1 VRGRSV
7 RDVCIVGMAETA
19 VGRLEG
25 STSIGL
31 QAEASRLAL
40 ADAGFAAAQVD
51 AVYNLDPYTQAMS
64 MFAQSLLEYMGL
76 TPALAATIDA
86 GGTVTPMHMILN
98 AIAAIGQGYA
108 EVALCTFG
116 ENALTGRPR
125 GVHGLPQGP
134 SLGQEEFEEPFGC
147 IGMVIPYAL
156 AAQRHMHHHG
166 TTKEQLGA
174 VAVSARRH
182 AALNPRAQMRKP
194 LTMADYLAARP
205 IADPFGLLD
214 CSVMSDG
221 AGALVLTTVE
231 RARDLA
237 TTPVRVLGFGGKAT
251 HKNVNQM
258 PDLDA
263 LGLRPAGEMAL
274 GRAGIAI
281 GDADFCCIHDAF
293 TISTILGVEALGLCA
308 EGEGGA
314 YAAAGRLDLGGPCP
328 VNPHGGLLSHA
339 HIGGMNHLCEAV
351 RQLRH
356 EVEPERQVPDAR
368 VGVVSGNGGV
378 FSLCGVMVLGRGL

>member
-1 VRGRSV
+1 MRP
-7 RDVCIVGMAETA
+7 VCIVGMGETA
-19 VGRLEG
+19 MGRLEG
-25 STSIGL
+25 STSLGL

-40 ADAGFAAAQVD
+40 ADAGIKPAAVD

-76 TPALAATIDA
+76 RPTVAATIDA
-86 GGTVTPMHMILN
+86 GGTVTPMTMILN

-108 EVALCTFG
+108 DVALCTFG
-116 ENALTGRPR
+116 ENALTGRPK

-156 AAQRHMHHHG
+156 VAQRHMQRYG

-174 VAVSARRH
+174 VAMSARRH
-182 AALNPRAQMRKP
+182 AGLNLRAQMRKP
-194 LTMADYLAARP
+194 MTMADYMDARP

-221 AGALVLTTVE
+221 AGAVVLTTVE
-231 RARDLA
+231 RARDLR
-237 TTPVRVLGFGGKAT
+237 TMPVRVLGFGGKAT

-258 PDLDA
+258 PDLDD
-263 LGLRPAGEMAL
+263 LGLRPAGDMAL
-274 GRAGIAI
+274 GRAGLRIT
-281 GDADFCCIHDAF
+281 DADFCCIHDAF
-293 TISTILGVEALGLCA
+293 TISTVLGAEALGLCA
-308 EGEGGA
+308 PGEGGP
-314 YAAAGRLDLGGPCP
+314 YAAAGKLDLGGPCP

-356 EVEPERQVPDAR
+356 EAEAPRQVAGAK

>member
-1 VRGRSV
+1 M

-40 ADAGFAAAQVD
+40 ADAGIAPGQVD

-76 TPALAATIDA
+76 RPALAATIDA

-116 ENALTGRPR
+116 ENALTGRPK

-156 AAQRHMHHHG
+156 VAQRHMHRYG

-174 VAVSARRH
+174 VAVSARAH
-182 AALNPRAQMRKP
+182 AVLNPRAQMRKA
-194 LTMADYLAARP
+194 LTLADYLAARP

-221 AGALVLTTVE
+221 AGAVVLTTVE
-231 RARDLA
+231 RARDLG

-258 PDLDA
+258 PDLDE

-274 GRAGIAI
+274 ARAGLAI

-293 TISTILGVEALGLCA
+293 TISTMRALFD
-308 EGEGGA
+308 GGKYRA
-314 YAAAGRLDLGGPCP
+314 T
-328 VNPHGGLLSHA
+328 
-339 HIGGMNHLCEAV
+339 
-351 RQLRH
+351 
-356 EVEPERQVPDAR
+356 
-368 VGVVSGNGGV
+368 
-378 FSLCGVMVLGRGL
+378 

>member
-1 VRGRSV
+1 MRP
-7 RDVCIVGMAETA
+7 VCIVGMGETA
-19 VGRLEG
+19 MGRLEG
-25 STSIGL
+25 STSLGL

-40 ADAGFAAAQVD
+40 ADAGIKAAAVD

-76 TPALAATIDA
+76 RPTVAATIDA
-86 GGTVTPMHMILN
+86 GGTVTPMTMILN

-116 ENALTGRPR
+116 ENALTGRPK

-156 AAQRHMHHHG
+156 VAQRHMQRYG

-174 VAVSARRH
+174 VAMSARRH
-182 AALNPRAQMRKP
+182 ACLNPRAQMRKP
-194 LTMADYLAARP
+194 MTMADYMGARP

-221 AGALVLTTVE
+221 AGAVVLTSVE
-231 RARDLA
+231 RARDLR

-258 PDLDA
+258 PDLDE
-263 LGLRPAGEMAL
+263 LGLKPAGDMAL
-274 GRAGIAI
+274 GRAGVRIA
-281 GDADFCCIHDAF
+281 DVDFCCIHDAF
-293 TISTILGVEALGLCA
+293 TISTVLGIEALGLCA
-308 EGEGGA
+308 PGEGGP
-314 YAAAGRLDLGGPCP
+314 YAAAGTLDLGGPCP

-356 EVEPERQVPDAR
+356 EAEAPRQVAGAK
-368 VGVVSGNGGV
+368 VGVISGNGGV

>member
-1 VRGRSV
+1 V

-40 ADAGFAAAQVD
+40 ADAGIAPGQVD

-76 TPALAATIDA
+76 KPALAATIDA

-116 ENALTGRPR
+116 ENALTGRPK

-156 AAQRHMHHHG
+156 VAQRHMHRYG

-174 VAVSARRH
+174 VAVSARAH
-182 AALNPRAQMRKP
+182 AVLNPRAQMRKA
-194 LTMADYLAARP
+194 LTLADYLAARP

-221 AGALVLTTVE
+221 AGAVVLTTVE

-258 PDLDA
+258 PDLDE

-274 GRAGIAI
+274 ARAGLAI

-293 TISTILGVEALGLCA
+293 TISTILGVEGLGLCP

-314 YAAAGRLDLGGPCP
+314 YAAAGALDLGGACP

-356 EVEPERQVPDAR
+356 EAEPARQVPEAR

>member
-1 VRGRSV
+1 MVSL

-40 ADAGFAAAQVD
+40 ADAGLRPAQVD

-76 TPALAATIDA
+76 TPTLAATIDA

-116 ENALTGRPR
+116 ENALTGRPK

-156 AAQRHMHHHG
+156 VAQRHMHHYG

-174 VAVSARRH
+174 VALSARRH
-182 AALNPRAQMRKP
+182 AALNPRAQMRKA
-194 LTMADYLAARP
+194 LSMADYLAARP

-221 AGALVLTTVE
+221 AGAVVLTTVE

-237 TTPVRVLGFGGKAT
+237 TVPVRVLGFGGKAT

-258 PDLDA
+258 PDLDG

-281 GDADFCCIHDAF
+281 DDAQFCCIHDAF
-293 TISTILGVEALGLCA
+293 TISTILGVEALGLCGD
-308 EGEGGA
+308 GEGGA

-356 EVEPERQVPDAR
+356 EAEPARQVPDAR

-378 FSLCGVMVLGRGL
+378 FSLCGVMVLGRGI

>member
-1 VRGRSV
+1 
-7 RDVCIVGMAETA
+7 
-19 VGRLEG
+19 
-25 STSIGL
+25 
-31 QAEASRLAL
+31 
-40 ADAGFAAAQVD
+40 
-51 AVYNLDPYTQAMS
+51 
-64 MFAQSLLEYMGL
+64 MGL
-76 TPALAATIDA
+76 RPTVAATIDA
-86 GGTVTPMHMILN
+86 GGTVTPMTMILN

-116 ENALTGRPR
+116 ENALTGRPK

-156 AAQRHMHHHG
+156 VAQRHMQRYG

-174 VAVSARRH
+174 VAMSARRH
-182 AALNPRAQMRKP
+182 ACLNPRAQMRKP
-194 LTMADYLAARP
+194 MTMTDYMGARP

-221 AGALVLTTVE
+221 AGAVVLTTVE
-231 RARDLA
+231 RARDLR

-258 PDLDA
+258 PDLDD
-263 LGLRPAGEMAL
+263 LGLRPAGDMAL
-274 GRAGIAI
+274 GRAGLRIT
-281 GDADFCCIHDAF
+281 DADFCCIHDAF
-293 TISTILGVEALGLCA
+293 TISTVLGAEALGLCA
-308 EGEGGA
+308 PGDGGP
-314 YAAAGRLDLGGPCP
+314 YAAAGKLDLGGPCP

-356 EVEPERQVPDAR
+356 EAETPRQVAGAK
-368 VGVVSGNGGV
+368 VGVISGNGGV

>member
-263 LGLRPAGEMAL
+263 LGMRPAGEMAL

>member
-1 VRGRSV
+1 
-7 RDVCIVGMAETA
+7 
-19 VGRLEG
+19 
-25 STSIGL
+25 
-31 QAEASRLAL
+31 
-40 ADAGFAAAQVD
+40 
-51 AVYNLDPYTQAMS
+51 
-64 MFAQSLLEYMGL
+64 
-76 TPALAATIDA
+76 
-86 GGTVTPMHMILN
+86 
-98 AIAAIGQGYA
+98 
-108 EVALCTFG
+108 
-116 ENALTGRPR
+116 
-125 GVHGLPQGP
+125 
-134 SLGQEEFEEPFGC
+134 
-147 IGMVIPYAL
+147 
-156 AAQRHMHHHG
+156 
-166 TTKEQLGA
+166 
-174 VAVSARRH
+174 
-182 AALNPRAQMRKP
+182 MRKP
-194 LTMADYLAARP
+194 LSMADYLAARP

-221 AGALVLTTVE
+221 AGAVVLTTVE

-274 GRAGIAI
+274 GRAGIGI

-356 EVEPERQVPDAR
+356 QAEPGRQVPGAR

-378 FSLCGVMVLGRGL
+378 FSLCGVMVLARGL

>member
-1 VRGRSV
+1 MRP
-7 RDVCIVGMAETA
+7 VCIVGMGETA
-19 VGRLEG
+19 MGRLEG
-25 STSIGL
+25 STSLGL

-40 ADAGFAAAQVD
+40 VDAGIKPGDVE

-64 MFAQSLLEYMGL
+64 MFAQSLLEYLGL
-76 TPALAATIDA
+76 KPNVAATIDA
-86 GGTVTPMHMILN
+86 GGTVTPMTMILN

-116 ENALTGRPR
+116 ENALTGRPK

-156 AAQRHMHHHG
+156 VAQRHMHRYG

-174 VAVSARRH
+174 VAISARQH
-182 AALNPRAQMRKP
+182 AAFNPRAQMQKP
-194 LTMADYLAARP
+194 MTMVDYMSARP

-221 AGALVLTTVE
+221 AGAVVLTTVE
-231 RARDLA
+231 RARDLR

-258 PDLDA
+258 PDLDD
-263 LGLRPAGEMAL
+263 LGLKPAGDLAL
-274 GRAGIAI
+274 ARAGLGIA
-281 GDADFCCIHDAF
+281 DADFCCIHDAF
-293 TISTILGVEALGLCA
+293 TISTILGAEALGLCGP
-308 EGEGGA
+308 GEGGP
-314 YAAAGRLDLGGPCP
+314 YAAAGKLDLGGPCP

-356 EVEPERQVPDAR
+356 EAEPPRQVPEAK

>member
-1 VRGRSV
+1 M

-40 ADAGFAAAQVD
+40 ADAGIAPGQVD

-76 TPALAATIDA
+76 RPALAATIDA

-156 AAQRHMHHHG
+156 AARRHMHRYG

-174 VAVSARRH
+174 VAVSARAH
-182 AALNPRAQMRKP
+182 AVLNPRAQMRKA
-194 LTMADYLAARP
+194 LTLADYLAARP

-221 AGALVLTTVE
+221 AGAMVLTTVE
-231 RARDLA
+231 RARDLG

-258 PDLDA
+258 PDLDE

-274 GRAGIAI
+274 ARAGLAI

-308 EGEGGA
+308 DGEGGA
-314 YAAAGRLDLGGPCP
+314 YAAAGALDLGGPCP

-356 EVEPERQVPDAR
+356 EAEPARQVPEAR

>member
-1 VRGRSV
+1 MRP
-7 RDVCIVGMAETA
+7 VCIVGMGETA
-19 VGRLEG
+19 MGRLEG
-25 STSIGL
+25 STSLGL

-40 ADAGFAAAQVD
+40 ADAGIKPAAVD

-76 TPALAATIDA
+76 RPTVAATIDA
-86 GGTVTPMHMILN
+86 GGTVTPMTMILN

-108 EVALCTFG
+108 DVALCTFG
-116 ENALTGRPR
+116 ENALTGRPK

-156 AAQRHMHHHG
+156 VAQRHMQRYG

-174 VAVSARRH
+174 VAMSARRH
-182 AALNPRAQMRKP
+182 AGLNPRAQMRKP
-194 LTMADYLAARP
+194 MTMADYMDARP

-221 AGALVLTTVE
+221 AGAVVLTTVE
-231 RARDLA
+231 RARDLR

-258 PDLDA
+258 PDLDD
-263 LGLRPAGEMAL
+263 LGLRPAGDMAL
-274 GRAGIAI
+274 GRAGLRIT
-281 GDADFCCIHDAF
+281 DADFCCIHDAF
-293 TISTILGVEALGLCA
+293 TISTVLGAEALGLCA
-308 EGEGGA
+308 PGEGGP
-314 YAAAGRLDLGGPCP
+314 YSAAGKLDLGGPCP

-356 EVEPERQVPDAR
+356 EAEAPRQVAGAK

>member
-1 VRGRSV
+1 MRP
-7 RDVCIVGMAETA
+7 VCIVGMGETA
-19 VGRLEG
+19 MGRLEG
-25 STSIGL
+25 STSLGL

-40 ADAGFAAAQVD
+40 ADAGIKPAAVD

-76 TPALAATIDA
+76 RPTVAATIDA
-86 GGTVTPMHMILN
+86 GGTVTPMTMILN

-108 EVALCTFG
+108 DVALCTFG
-116 ENALTGRPR
+116 ENALTGRPK

-156 AAQRHMHHHG
+156 VAQRHMQRYG

-174 VAVSARRH
+174 VAMSARRH
-182 AALNPRAQMRKP
+182 AGLNLRAQMRKP
-194 LTMADYLAARP
+194 MTMADYMDARP

-221 AGALVLTTVE
+221 AGAVVLTTVE
-231 RARDLA
+231 RARDLR

-258 PDLDA
+258 PDLDE
-263 LGLRPAGEMAL
+263 LGLRPAGDMAL
-274 GRAGIAI
+274 GRAGLRIT
-281 GDADFCCIHDAF
+281 DADFCCIHDAF
-293 TISTILGVEALGLCA
+293 TISTVLGAEALGLCA
-308 EGEGGA
+308 PGEGGP
-314 YAAAGRLDLGGPCP
+314 YAAAGKLDLGGPCP

-356 EVEPERQVPDAR
+356 EAEAPRQVAGAK

>member
-1 VRGRSV
+1 MRP
-7 RDVCIVGMAETA
+7 VCIVGMGETA
-19 VGRLEG
+19 MGRLEG
-25 STSIGL
+25 STSLGL

-40 ADAGFAAAQVD
+40 VDAGIEPGDVE

-64 MFAQSLLEYMGL
+64 MFAQSLLEYLGL
-76 TPALAATIDA
+76 KPNVAATIDA
-86 GGTVTPMHMILN
+86 GGTVTPMTMILN
-98 AIAAIGQGYA
+98 AIGAIGQGYA

-116 ENALTGRPR
+116 ENALTGRPK

-156 AAQRHMHHHG
+156 VAQRHMHRYG

-174 VAVSARRH
+174 VAISARQH
-182 AALNPRAQMRKP
+182 AAFNPRAQMQKP
-194 LTMADYLAARP
+194 MTMVDYMSARP

-221 AGALVLTTVE
+221 AGAVVLTTVE
-231 RARDLA
+231 RARDLR

-258 PDLDA
+258 PDLGD
-263 LGLRPAGEMAL
+263 LGLKPAGDVAL
-274 GRAGIAI
+274 ARAGLGIA
-281 GDADFCCIHDAF
+281 DADFCCIHDAF
-293 TISTILGVEALGLCA
+293 TISTILGVEALGLCGP
-308 EGEGGA
+308 GEGGP
-314 YAAAGRLDLGGPCP
+314 YAAAGKLDLGGPCP

-356 EVEPERQVPDAR
+356 EAEPPRQVPEAK

>member
-1 VRGRSV
+1 MVSL

-40 ADAGFAAAQVD
+40 ADAGLRPAQVD

-76 TPALAATIDA
+76 TPTLAATIDA

-116 ENALTGRPR
+116 ENALTGRPK

-156 AAQRHMHHHG
+156 AAQRHMHHYG

-174 VAVSARRH
+174 VALSARRH
-182 AALNPRAQMRKP
+182 AALNPRAQMRKA
-194 LTMADYLAARP
+194 LSMADYLAARP

-221 AGALVLTTVE
+221 AGAVVLTTVE

-237 TTPVRVLGFGGKAT
+237 TVPVRVLGFGGKAT

-258 PDLDA
+258 PDLDG

-281 GDADFCCIHDAF
+281 DDAQFCCIHDAF
-293 TISTILGVEALGLCA
+293 TISTILGVEALGLCGD
-308 EGEGGA
+308 GEGGA

-356 EVEPERQVPDAR
+356 EAEPARQVPDAR
-368 VGVVSGNGGV
+368 VGVVGGNGGV
-378 FSLCGVMVLGRGL
+378 FSLCGVMVLGRGI

>member
-1 VRGRSV
+1 MRP
-7 RDVCIVGMAETA
+7 VCIVGMGETA
-19 VGRLEG
+19 MGRLEG
-25 STSIGL
+25 STSLGL

-40 ADAGFAAAQVD
+40 ADAGIKPAAVD

-76 TPALAATIDA
+76 RPTVAATIDA
-86 GGTVTPMHMILN
+86 GGTVTPMTMILN

-108 EVALCTFG
+108 DVALCTFG
-116 ENALTGRPR
+116 ENALTGRPK

-156 AAQRHMHHHG
+156 VAQRHMQRYG

-174 VAVSARRH
+174 VAMSARRH
-182 AALNPRAQMRKP
+182 AGLNLRAQMRKP
-194 LTMADYLAARP
+194 MTMADYMDARP

-221 AGALVLTTVE
+221 AGAVVLTTVE
-231 RARDLA
+231 RARDLR

-258 PDLDA
+258 PDLDD
-263 LGLRPAGEMAL
+263 LGLRPAGDMAL
-274 GRAGIAI
+274 GRAGLRIT
-281 GDADFCCIHDAF
+281 DADFCCIHDAF
-293 TISTILGVEALGLCA
+293 TISTVLGAEALGLCA
-308 EGEGGA
+308 PGEGGP
-314 YAAAGRLDLGGPCP
+314 YAAAGKLDLGGPCP

-356 EVEPERQVPDAR
+356 EAEAPRQVAGAK

>member
-1 VRGRSV
+1 MRP
-7 RDVCIVGMAETA
+7 VCIVGMGETA
-19 VGRLEG
+19 MGRLEG
-25 STSIGL
+25 STSLGL

-40 ADAGFAAAQVD
+40 VDAGIKPGDVE

-64 MFAQSLLEYMGL
+64 MFAQSLLEYLGL
-76 TPALAATIDA
+76 KPNVAATIDA
-86 GGTVTPMHMILN
+86 GGTVTPMTMILN

-116 ENALTGRPR
+116 ENALTGRPK

-156 AAQRHMHHHG
+156 VAQRHMHRYG

-174 VAVSARRH
+174 VAISARQH
-182 AALNPRAQMRKP
+182 AAFNPRAQMQKP
-194 LTMADYLAARP
+194 MTMVDYMSARP

-221 AGALVLTTVE
+221 AGAVVLTTVE
-231 RARDLA
+231 RARDLR

-258 PDLDA
+258 PDLGD
-263 LGLRPAGEMAL
+263 LGLKPAGDVAL
-274 GRAGIAI
+274 ARAGLGIA
-281 GDADFCCIHDAF
+281 DADFCCIHDAF
-293 TISTILGVEALGLCA
+293 TISTILGVEALGLCGP
-308 EGEGGA
+308 GEGGP
-314 YAAAGRLDLGGPCP
+314 YAAAGKLDLGGPCP

-356 EVEPERQVPDAR
+356 EAEPPRQVPEAK

>member
-1 VRGRSV
+1 
-7 RDVCIVGMAETA
+7 
-19 VGRLEG
+19 
-25 STSIGL
+25 
-31 QAEASRLAL
+31 
-40 ADAGFAAAQVD
+40 
-51 AVYNLDPYTQAMS
+51 
-64 MFAQSLLEYMGL
+64 
-76 TPALAATIDA
+76 
-86 GGTVTPMHMILN
+86 MILN

-108 EVALCTFG
+108 EVALCAFG
-116 ENALTGRPR
+116 ENALTGRPK

-156 AAQRHMHHHG
+156 VAQRHMHRYG

-174 VAVSARRH
+174 VALSARRH
-182 AALNPRAQMRKP
+182 AALNPRAQMRRP
-194 LTMADYLAARP
+194 LGMAEYLAARP

-231 RARDLA
+231 RARDLPI
-237 TTPVRVLGFGGKAT
+237 TPVRVLGFGGKAT

-263 LGLRPAGEMAL
+263 LGLRPAGAMAL
-274 GRAGIAI
+274 GRAGIRI

-308 EGEGGA
+308 DGEGGA
-314 YAAAGRLDLGGPCP
+314 YAAAGRLDLGGACP

-356 EVEPERQVPDAR
+356 QAEPGRQVPGAR
-368 VGVVSGNGGV
+368 LGVVSGNGGV
-378 FSLCGVMVLGRGL
+378 FSLCGVMVLARGI

>member
-308 EGEGGA
+308 GGEGGA

>member
-1 VRGRSV
+1 M
-7 RDVCIVGMAETA
+7 RDVCIVGMGETT

-25 STSIGL
+25 STSLGL
-31 QAEASRLAL
+31 QADASRLAL
-40 ADAGFAAAQVD
+40 ADAGLEPREVD
-51 AVYNLDPYTQAMS
+51 AVFNLDPYTQAMS

-76 TPALAATIDA
+76 KPRVAATIDA

-108 EVALCTFG
+108 EVALCAFG
-116 ENALTGRPR
+116 ENALTGRPK

-156 AAQRHMHHHG
+156 VAQRHMYRYG
-166 TTKEQLGA
+166 STKEQLGA

-182 AALNPRAQMRKP
+182 AGLNPRAQMRKP
-194 LTMADYLAARP
+194 MALADYMAARP

-221 AGALVLTTVE
+221 AGAVVLATVE
-231 RARDLA
+231 RARDLRP
-237 TTPVRVLGFGGKAT
+237 TPVRVLGFGGKAT

-258 PDLDA
+258 PDLDE
-263 LGLRPAGEMAL
+263 LGLEPAGAMAL
-274 GRAGIAI
+274 GRAGLSIA
-281 GDADFCCIHDAF
+281 DADFCCIHDAF
-293 TISTILGVEALGLCA
+293 TISTVLGVEALGLCGA
-308 EGEGGA
+308 GEGGA
-314 YAAAGRLDLGGPCP
+314 YAAAGQLDLGGPCP

-339 HIGGMNHLCEAV
+339 HVGGMNHVCEAV

-356 EVEPERQVPDAR
+356 EAEPERQVPGAE
-368 VGVVSGNGGV
+368 VAVVSGNGGV
-378 FSLCGVMVLGRGL
+378 FSLCGVMVMGRGL

>member
-1 VRGRSV
+1 M

-25 STSIGL
+25 STSLGL

-40 ADAGFAAAQVD
+40 ADAGLGSADVD

-76 TPALAATIDA
+76 TPTLAATIDA
-86 GGTVTPMHMILN
+86 GGTVTPMTMILN
-98 AIAAIGQGYA
+98 AIAGIGQGYA

-116 ENALTGRPR
+116 ENALTGRPK

-231 RARDLA
+231 RARDLV

-274 GRAGIAI
+274 GRAGITIA
-281 GDADFCCIHDAF
+281 DADFCCIHDAF

-308 EGEGGA
+308 DGEGGA
-314 YAAAGRLDLGGPCP
+314 YAAAGGLDLGGLCP

-356 EVEPERQVPDAR
+356 EAEPERQVPGAR

-378 FSLCGVMVLGRGL
+378 FSLCGVMVLARGT

>member
-1 VRGRSV
+1 MRGRSL

-40 ADAGFAAAQVD
+40 ADAGIAPAQVD

-76 TPALAATIDA
+76 TPTLAATIDA

-221 AGALVLTTVE
+221 AGAVVLTTVE

-308 EGEGGA
+308 DGEGGA

-356 EVEPERQVPDAR
+356 EAEPERQVPGAR

>member
-1 VRGRSV
+1 MRP
-7 RDVCIVGMAETA
+7 VCIVGMGETA
-19 VGRLEG
+19 MGRLEG
-25 STSIGL
+25 STSLGL

-40 ADAGFAAAQVD
+40 ADAGIKPTEVD

-76 TPALAATIDA
+76 RPTVAATIDA
-86 GGTVTPMHMILN
+86 GGTVTPMTMILN

-116 ENALTGRPR
+116 ENALTGRPK

-156 AAQRHMHHHG
+156 VAQRHMQRYG

-174 VAVSARRH
+174 VAMSARRH
-182 AALNPRAQMRKP
+182 ACLNPRAQMRKP
-194 LTMADYLAARP
+194 MTMAAYIGARP

-221 AGALVLTTVE
+221 AGAVVLTTVE
-231 RARDLA
+231 RARDLR

-258 PDLDA
+258 PDLDD
-263 LGLRPAGEMAL
+263 LGLKPAGDMAL
-274 GRAGIAI
+274 GRAGVRIS
-281 GDADFCCIHDAF
+281 DVDFCCIHDAF
-293 TISTILGVEALGLCA
+293 TISTVLGAEALGLCTP
-308 EGEGGA
+308 GEGGP
-314 YAAAGRLDLGGPCP
+314 YAVAGKLDVGGPCP

-356 EVEPERQVPDAR
+356 EAEAPRQVAGAK

>member
-1 VRGRSV
+1 V

-40 ADAGFAAAQVD
+40 ADAGIAPGQVD

-76 TPALAATIDA
+76 RPALAATIDA

-156 AAQRHMHHHG
+156 AARRHMHRYG

-174 VAVSARRH
+174 VAVSARAH
-182 AALNPRAQMRKP
+182 AVLNPRAQMRKA
-194 LTMADYLAARP
+194 LTLADYLAARP

-221 AGALVLTTVE
+221 AGAMVLTTVE
-231 RARDLA
+231 RARDLG

-258 PDLDA
+258 PDLDE

-274 GRAGIAI
+274 ARAGLAI

-308 EGEGGA
+308 DGEGGA
-314 YAAAGRLDLGGPCP
+314 YAAAGALDLGGPCP

-356 EVEPERQVPDAR
+356 EAEPARQVPEAR

>member
-1 VRGRSV
+1 MRR
-7 RDVCIVGMAETA
+7 VCIVGMGETE

-25 STSIGL
+25 STSLGL
-31 QAEASRLAL
+31 QAEACRLAL
-40 ADAGFAAAQVD
+40 ADAGLASRDVD

-64 MFAQSLLEYMGL
+64 MYAQSLLEYLGIRPRM
-76 TPALAATIDA
+76 AATIDA
-86 GGTVTPMHMILN
+86 GGTVTPMTMIMN
-98 AIAAIGQGYA
+98 ARWAIGEGYA
-108 EVALCTFG
+108 EVALCAFG
-116 ENALTGRPR
+116 ENALTGRPK

-156 AAQRHMHHHG
+156 VAERHRHLYG
-166 TTKEQLGA
+166 TTKRQLGA

-194 LTMADYLAARP
+194 MTMDDYLAARP

-221 AGALVLTTVE
+221 AGAVVLTTVE
-231 RARDLA
+231 RARDLR
-237 TTPVRVLGFGGKAT
+237 TTPVRVLGFGSKST

-258 PDLDA
+258 PDLPE
-263 LGLRPAGEMAL
+263 LGLKEAGATAL
-274 GRAGIAI
+274 GRAGIGI
-281 GDADFCCIHDAF
+281 HDADVCCIHDAF
-293 TISTILGVEALGLCA
+293 TISTILGVEALGLCG

-314 YAAAGRLDLGGPCP
+314 YAEAGKLDLGGPCP

-339 HIGGMNHLCEAV
+339 HIGGMNHVCEAV

-356 EVEPERQVPDAR
+356 EANPERQVRDAEIA
-368 VGVVSGNGGV
+368 VISGNGGV
-378 FSLCGVMVLGRGL
+378 FSLCGVMVMGRGS

>member
-1 VRGRSV
+1 MRP
-7 RDVCIVGMAETA
+7 VCIVGMGETA
-19 VGRLEG
+19 MGRLEG
-25 STSIGL
+25 STSLGL

-40 ADAGFAAAQVD
+40 VDAGIKPGDVE

-64 MFAQSLLEYMGL
+64 MFAQSLLEYLGL
-76 TPALAATIDA
+76 KPNVAATIDA
-86 GGTVTPMHMILN
+86 GGTVTPMTMILN

-116 ENALTGRPR
+116 ENALTGRPK

-156 AAQRHMHHHG
+156 VAQRHMHRYG

-174 VAVSARRH
+174 VAISARQH
-182 AALNPRAQMRKP
+182 AAFNPRAQMQKP
-194 LTMADYLAARP
+194 MTMVDYMSARP

-221 AGALVLTTVE
+221 AGAVVLTTVE
-231 RARDLA
+231 RARDLR

-258 PDLDA
+258 PDLGD
-263 LGLRPAGEMAL
+263 LGLKPAGDVAL
-274 GRAGIAI
+274 ARAGLGIA
-281 GDADFCCIHDAF
+281 DADFCCIHDAF
-293 TISTILGVEALGLCA
+293 TISTILGAEALGLCGP
-308 EGEGGA
+308 GEGGP
-314 YAAAGRLDLGGPCP
+314 YAAAGKLDLGGPCP

-356 EVEPERQVPDAR
+356 EAEPPRQVPEAK
-368 VGVVSGNGGV
+368 VGVVSGNGGG

>member
-1 VRGRSV
+1 M

-40 ADAGFAAAQVD
+40 ADAGLAPAQVD

-76 TPALAATIDA
+76 TPRLAATIDA

-108 EVALCTFG
+108 EVALCAFG
-116 ENALTGRPR
+116 ENALTGRPK

-156 AAQRHMHHHG
+156 AAQRHMHRHG
-166 TTKEQLGA
+166 TTKAQLGA

-182 AALNPRAQMRKP
+182 ATLNPRAQMRKP
-194 LTMADYLAARP
+194 LTLADYLAARP

-221 AGALVLTTVE
+221 AGALVLTTAE
-231 RARDLA
+231 RARDLG

-308 EGEGGA
+308 DGEGGA
-314 YAAAGRLDLGGPCP
+314 YAAAGGLDLGGACP

-356 EVEPERQVPDAR
+356 QAEPERQVSDAR

-378 FSLCGVMVLGRGL
+378 FSLCGVMVLARGI

>member
-1 VRGRSV
+1 V

-40 ADAGFAAAQVD
+40 ADAGIAPGQVD

-76 TPALAATIDA
+76 KPALAATIDA

-116 ENALTGRPR
+116 ENALTGRPK

-147 IGMVIPYAL
+147 IGLVIPYAL
-156 AAQRHMHHHG
+156 AARRHMYRYG

-174 VAVSARRH
+174 VAVSARAH
-182 AALNPRAQMRKP
+182 AVLNPRAQMRKA
-194 LTMADYLAARP
+194 LTLADYLAARP

-221 AGALVLTTVE
+221 AGAVVLTTVE

-258 PDLDA
+258 PDLDE

-274 GRAGIAI
+274 ARAGLAI

-293 TISTILGVEALGLCA
+293 TISTILGVEALGLCP
-308 EGEGGA
+308 EGEGGT
-314 YAAAGRLDLGGPCP
+314 YAAAGALDLGGPCP

-356 EVEPERQVPDAR
+356 EAEPARQVPEAQ

>member
-1 VRGRSV
+1 MRGRSV

-263 LGLRPAGEMAL
+263 LGMRPAGEMAL

>member
-1 VRGRSV
+1 M

-40 ADAGFAAAQVD
+40 ADAGIAPGQVD

-76 TPALAATIDA
+76 RPALAATIDA

-156 AAQRHMHHHG
+156 AARRHMHRYG

-174 VAVSARRH
+174 VAVSARAH
-182 AALNPRAQMRKP
+182 AVLNPRAQMRKA
-194 LTMADYLAARP
+194 LTLADYLAARP

-221 AGALVLTTVE
+221 AGAVVLTTVE
-231 RARDLA
+231 RARDLG

-258 PDLDA
+258 PDLDE

-274 GRAGIAI
+274 ARAGLAI

-308 EGEGGA
+308 DGEGGA
-314 YAAAGRLDLGGPCP
+314 YAAAGALDLGGPCP

-356 EVEPERQVPDAR
+356 EAEPARQVPEAR

>member
-1 VRGRSV
+1 MRP
-7 RDVCIVGMAETA
+7 VCIVGMGETA
-19 VGRLEG
+19 MGRLEG
-25 STSIGL
+25 STSLGL

-40 ADAGFAAAQVD
+40 VDAGIKPGDVE

-64 MFAQSLLEYMGL
+64 MFAQSLLEYLGL
-76 TPALAATIDA
+76 KPNVAATIDA
-86 GGTVTPMHMILN
+86 GGTVTPMTMILN

-116 ENALTGRPR
+116 ENALTGRPK

-156 AAQRHMHHHG
+156 VAQRHMHRYG

-174 VAVSARRH
+174 VAISARQH
-182 AALNPRAQMRKP
+182 AAFNPRAQMQKP
-194 LTMADYLAARP
+194 MTMVDYMSARP

-221 AGALVLTTVE
+221 AGAVVLTTVE
-231 RARDLA
+231 RARDLR

-258 PDLDA
+258 PDLGD
-263 LGLRPAGEMAL
+263 LGLKPAGDVAL
-274 GRAGIAI
+274 ARAGLGIA
-281 GDADFCCIHDAF
+281 DADFCCIHDAF
-293 TISTILGVEALGLCA
+293 TISTILGAEALGLCGP
-308 EGEGGA
+308 GEGGP
-314 YAAAGRLDLGGPCP
+314 YAAAGKLDLGGPCP

-356 EVEPERQVPDAR
+356 EAEPPRQVPEAK

>member
-1 VRGRSV
+1 M

-40 ADAGFAAAQVD
+40 ADAGIAPGQVD

-76 TPALAATIDA
+76 RPALAATIDA

-156 AAQRHMHHHG
+156 AARRHMHRYG

-174 VAVSARRH
+174 VAVSARAH
-182 AALNPRAQMRKP
+182 AVLNPRAQMRKA
-194 LTMADYLAARP
+194 LTLADYLAARP
-205 IADPFGLLD
+205 IADPFGLFD

-221 AGALVLTTVE
+221 AGAVVLTTVE
-231 RARDLA
+231 RARDLG

-258 PDLDA
+258 PDLDE
-263 LGLRPAGEMAL
+263 LGLRPAAEMAL
-274 GRAGIAI
+274 ARAGLAI

-308 EGEGGA
+308 DGEGGA
-314 YAAAGRLDLGGPCP
+314 YAAAGALDLGGPCP

-356 EVEPERQVPDAR
+356 EAEPARQVPEAR

>member
-1 VRGRSV
+1 V

-25 STSIGL
+25 STSVGL

-40 ADAGFAAAQVD
+40 ADAGIPPGHVD

-76 TPALAATIDA
+76 RPTVAATIDA
-86 GGTVTPMHMILN
+86 GGTVTPMTMILS

-116 ENALTGRPR
+116 ENALSGRPK

-156 AAQRHMHHHG
+156 AAQRHMHRYG

-174 VAVSARRH
+174 VALSARRH
-182 AALNPRAQMRKP
+182 AVLNPRAQMRKP
-194 LTMADYLAARP
+194 LAMADYLAARP

-237 TTPVRVLGFGGKAT
+237 TEPVRVLGFGGKAT

-258 PDLDA
+258 PDLDG

-274 GRAGIAI
+274 GRAGLTIA
-281 GDADFCCIHDAF
+281 DADFCCIHDAF
-293 TISTILGVEALGLCA
+293 TISTILGVEALGLCSD
-308 EGEGGA
+308 GEGGP
-314 YAAAGRLDLGGPCP
+314 YALAGRLDLGGPCP

-356 EVEPERQVPDAR
+356 EAEPARQVLDAR
-368 VGVVSGNGGV
+368 VAVVSGNGGV

>member
-1 VRGRSV
+1 MRP
-7 RDVCIVGMAETA
+7 VCIVGMGETA
-19 VGRLEG
+19 MGRLEG
-25 STSIGL
+25 STSLGL

-40 ADAGFAAAQVD
+40 LDAGITPGEVE

-64 MFAQSLLEYMGL
+64 MFAQSLLEYLGL
-76 TPALAATIDA
+76 KPNVAATIDA
-86 GGTVTPMHMILN
+86 GGTVTPMTMILN

-116 ENALTGRPR
+116 ENALTGRPK

-156 AAQRHMHHHG
+156 VAQRHMHRYG

-174 VAVSARRH
+174 VAISARRH

-194 LTMADYLAARP
+194 MTMADYMSARP

-221 AGALVLTTVE
+221 AGAVVLTTVE
-231 RARDLA
+231 RARDLRA
-237 TTPVRVLGFGGKAT
+237 TPVRVLGFGGRAT

-258 PDLDA
+258 PDLDG
-263 LGLRPAGEMAL
+263 LGLKPAGDMAL
-274 GRAGIAI
+274 ARAGLRIE
-281 GDADFCCIHDAF
+281 DADFCCIHDAF
-293 TISTILGVEALGLCA
+293 TISTILGAETLGLCGP
-308 EGEGGA
+308 GEGGP
-314 YAAAGRLDLGGPCP
+314 YAATGALDLGGPCP

-356 EVEPERQVPDAR
+356 EADTPRQVPEAK

-378 FSLCGVMVLGRGL
+378 FSLCGVMVLGRGF

>member
-1 VRGRSV
+1 MRP
-7 RDVCIVGMAETA
+7 VCIVGMGETA
-19 VGRLEG
+19 MGRLEG
-25 STSIGL
+25 STSLGL
-31 QAEASRLAL
+31 QADASRLAL
-40 ADAGFAAAQVD
+40 ADAGIKSAEVD

-76 TPALAATIDA
+76 RPTVAATIDA
-86 GGTVTPMHMILN
+86 GGTVTPMTMILN
-98 AIAAIGQGYA
+98 AIAVIGQGYA

-116 ENALTGRPR
+116 ENALTGRPK

-156 AAQRHMHHHG
+156 VAQRHMQRYG

-174 VAVSARRH
+174 VAMSARRH
-182 AALNPRAQMRKP
+182 ACLNPRAQMRKP
-194 LTMADYLAARP
+194 MAMADYMGARP

-221 AGALVLTTVE
+221 AGAVVLTTVE
-231 RARDLA
+231 RARDLR

-258 PDLDA
+258 PDLDD
-263 LGLRPAGEMAL
+263 LGLKPAGDMAL
-274 GRAGIAI
+274 GRAGLKIT
-281 GDADFCCIHDAF
+281 DADFCCIHDAF
-293 TISTILGVEALGLCA
+293 TISTVLGAEALGLCGP
-308 EGEGGA
+308 GEGGP
-314 YAAAGRLDLGGPCP
+314 YAAAGKLDLGGPCP

-356 EVEPERQVPDAR
+356 EAEEPRQVAGAK

>member
-1 VRGRSV
+1 MRGGSL

-40 ADAGFAAAQVD
+40 ADAGIVAARVD

-221 AGALVLTTVE
+221 AGAVVLTTVE

-281 GDADFCCIHDAF
+281 ADADFCCIHDAF

-308 EGEGGA
+308 DGEGGA

-356 EVEPERQVPDAR
+356 EAEPERQVPDAR